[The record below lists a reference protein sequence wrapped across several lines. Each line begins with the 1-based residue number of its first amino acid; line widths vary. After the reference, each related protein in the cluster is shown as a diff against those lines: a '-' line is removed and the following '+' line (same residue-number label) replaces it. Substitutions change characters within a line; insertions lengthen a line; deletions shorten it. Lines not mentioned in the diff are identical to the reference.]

1 MARQR
6 PGAGPTGA
14 VQDRKFITGTQNQT
28 LDLKDLGDVVADTA
42 QDGDILQRDGAGY
55 WNAIESPFPTKKE
68 VGDILTT
75 ISSGLA
81 HGVAVLGFVNDPP
94 SVQLLGVFH
103 IVGTAPTGAFQGKA
117 NHVVTWRGDSWEF
130 IHPVKGETHLVE
142 SEKSL
147 FAWNDTAWVKVASAT
162 VAGGL
167 QSKVFTASI
176 ADTPATP
183 VILDFGSDT
192 WTSARLTGNL
202 EIRNGPTHLVFNLL
216 GADNTPKLLAAG
228 CAEACIALFYSRN
241 VESRNTK
248 ENIMFSGDDYMLTWL
263 PGPGYSTNDRASST
277 SHCYPSVDMRF
288 QYFYD
293 GYLVINTRI
302 SYKSFSGL
310 WYCCDHTFAV
320 NNSSKNAQKLIL
332 KPRENARIAFNGL
345 VTFQ

>member
-42 QDGDILQRDGAGY
+42 QDGDILQRDGAGN

-68 VGDILTT
+68 VGDLVADIAT
-75 ISSGLA
+75 GLS
-81 HGVAVLGFVNDPP
+81 HGVAVQSIINDPP
-94 SVQLLGVFH
+94 AAPTLGLFW

-117 NHVVTWRGDSWEF
+117 NNVATWRGDSWSF
-130 IHPVKGETHLVE
+130 TVPNKGETHLVE
-142 SEKSL
+142 NLQEL
-147 FAWNDTAWVKVASAT
+147 HTFNGTAWVKVANAV
-162 VAGGL
+162 VASGL
-167 QSKVFTASI
+167 KSKVFTASI
-176 ADTPATP
+176 SATPASP
-183 VILDFGSDT
+183 VILDFGSDS
-192 WTSARLTGNL
+192 WTTARLTGNL
-202 EIRNGPTHLVFNLL
+202 EVRGGPTHIVFNLL

-228 CAEACIALFYSRN
+228 CEEACVALFYSRN

-248 ENIMFSGDDYMLTWL
+248 ESIMFSGDDYMLSWL
-263 PGPGYSTNDRASST
+263 PGPGYNNNDRISSS

-302 SYKSFSGL
+302 SYKSFSGY
-310 WYCCDHTFAV
+310 WYCLDHSFAI